1 MSTNTSEKEYFLF
14 FENGENANQL
24 KNKASKQISLLRK
37 QKVPSNKIPSKSQIL
52 NDLAKSING
61 KAYNISVFQ
70 LKPLA
75 PYLENEA
82 YFTIPFK
89 NEKNIFHV
97 SLFSEILNYN
107 KEDEY
112 PIENILFLDSN
123 KVKIDISMS
132 LPNIIFKPFY
142 KNIEKLENGW
152 KLKLETTEENPN
164 DNEFWLEIKQ
174 SDEGLI
180 VDYYIA
186 EWNFNDG
193 YDVMNFKS
201 IYAFW
206 SDFKINEEDI
216 GLSKDDIDF
225 MQDTFSDQIR
235 KDR

>member
-112 PIENILFLDSN
+112 PIENILFLREIVVTGLVNNIFNIKYVSN
-123 KVKIDISMS
+123 GYYYTYDDTWTDPTTTTIEGTGYYPQATINFLIGATVK
-132 LPNIIFKPFY
+132 F
-142 KNIEKLENGW
+142 
-152 KLKLETTEENPN
+152 
-164 DNEFWLEIKQ
+164 
-174 SDEGLI
+174 
-180 VDYYIA
+180 
-186 EWNFNDG
+186 
-193 YDVMNFKS
+193 
-201 IYAFW
+201 
-206 SDFKINEEDI
+206 
-216 GLSKDDIDF
+216 
-225 MQDTFSDQIR
+225 
-235 KDR
+235 